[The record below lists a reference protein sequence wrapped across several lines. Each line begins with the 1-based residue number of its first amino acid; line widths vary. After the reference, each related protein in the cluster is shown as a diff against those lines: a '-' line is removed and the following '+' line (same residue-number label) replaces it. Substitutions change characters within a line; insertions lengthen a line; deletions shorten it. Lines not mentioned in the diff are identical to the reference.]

1 MIAWTWRWHI
11 HSHKGRQCAFGGWVL
26 PRGETWGDIE
36 DSECWGTTWRGGLL
50 RGQWERTWAWQR
62 CWRQGHNGGV
72 FCRWKAEEDTFFT
85 KDIARR
91 VNTRLLSLS
100 LLVVVWFGREEELK
114 MNRLGL
120 LSCINLLFILSTDLA
135 TDKSVDNKHFK
146 QSTYFTDKF

>member
-1 MIAWTWRWHI
+1 M
-11 HSHKGRQCAFGGWVL
+11 
-26 PRGETWGDIE
+26 
-36 DSECWGTTWRGGLL
+36 
-50 RGQWERTWAWQR
+50 
-62 CWRQGHNGGV
+62 

-120 LSCINLLFILSTDLA
+120 LSCI
-135 TDKSVDNKHFK
+135 
-146 QSTYFTDKF
+146 